1 MSHKGKTR
9 SKEIPNHIGVDSL
22 KIRLPLNQVNVLNP
36 SLEGSW
42 YLVND
47 LTAEIDPSVYKE
59 RSLTFKEDGITT
71 RFAIEKQQ
79 TKDGFTDEFL
89 TILVNSKLLK
99 GKYFQAITKDTIE
112 DVYRGLVAHNV
123 IGLDFDTFYELS
135 EVTDV
140 DIKKDA
146 IVPSHI
152 YEQCINE
159 CRNISKPSKNK
170 NKGYRYFNKKN
181 NKGIEW
187 SERKSTSFKNNPYL
201 KIYHKE
207 TELKHNSNEFAE
219 KYLNQID
226 YDDLVR
232 IETTLKN
239 AKHFRHVGIKDNKL
253 KTVLELSQDKLQSVM
268 SEALKSHLEPRIK
281 QIKDDNKLTPT
292 ELIFYGSMML
302 CAKNG
307 VSYESYKR
315 NVLSLIDSKVE
326 RSRKRGVLDNIYKSF
341 VEGTKEDKSSQEKD
355 VFWELLKW

>member
-22 KIRLPLNQVNVLNP
+22 KIRLPLSQVNVLEP
-36 SLEGSW
+36 TLKGKW
-42 YLVND
+42 RLVHIETGVED
-47 LTAEIDPSVYKE
+47 TSVFKDN
-59 RSLTFKEDGITT
+59 SLTFREDGITT
-71 RFAIEKQQ
+71 RFAIEQI
-79 TKDGFTDEFL
+79 FNSEFL
-89 TILVNSKLLK
+89 TILVNSKILK
-99 GKYFQAITKDTIE
+99 GKYFQGITKDTIE
-112 DVYRGLVAHNV
+112 DVYRGLMAYNV
-123 IGLDFDTFYELS
+123 IWVDFDTFYELA

-146 IVPSHI
+146 IVPKHI

-159 CRNISKPSKNK
+159 CRNISRPSKNK
-170 NKGYRYFNKKN
+170 NKGYRFFNQNK

-187 SERKSTSFKNNPYL
+187 SDRRATSFKTNPYL

-207 TELKHNSNEFAE
+207 TELKHNSSEFAE
-219 KYLNQID
+219 KYLSHIN

-232 IETTLKN
+232 MEATLKN
-239 AKHFRHVGIKDNKL
+239 AKHFRHLGIKDNKL
-253 KTVLELSQDKLQSVM
+253 KTLLELSQDKLQSVM